1 MSDGRSP
8 FCEDPPVTTPAPPS
22 TAARS
27 SAGLVLAVL
36 ASSQFL
42 MTLDSSVMNVSMAT
56 VAADLGTTI
65 TGIQSAITL
74 YTLVMATLMI
84 TGGKLG
90 TIMGRRRAMGIGMV
104 IYAVGSFT
112 TAIAPN
118 LTVLLIGW
126 SLLEGIGAALIMPA
140 IVALVA
146 SNFAPEKRSAAYGM
160 VAAASAVAVAAG
172 PLIGGAVTTYASW
185 RYVFIGEVVIVIA
198 ILAVL
203 RKLQDVPPTPSR
215 IDYFGS
221 LLSIIGLGLVV
232 FGVLRSSEWGW
243 VVAKPGSPTVFGG
256 SMTVWFIAVGL
267 LVVWGFLRWE
277 SHLEEAAKGHPE
289 ALQPLVRPSMLAN
302 KQLSGGLG
310 MFFSQFMIQAGAFF
324 AVPLFL
330 SVVLG
335 LTALETGVRLVP
347 LSIALLL
354 TAVGI
359 PKVWPKANPRRVVR
373 AGLLILLVGIGF
385 LVAGMDPDA
394 DAAVLNI
401 PMVLMGLGL
410 GALASQLGAVTVS
423 AVSDKE
429 TAEVGG
435 LQNTATN
442 LGASMGTALVG
453 SVLIA
458 TLSTAALTGVA
469 ESPEISDAVK
479 TQVSTELVGGVPFI
493 SDEQLYAALAA
504 AGVSQADADAI
515 AQINADARLE
525 ALQIAFA
532 LVGFVAIG
540 ALFITA
546 RVPTVAPGTTAAAGP
561 DPNPTPAKKPNPTNR
576 GNPAKKPRRR

>member
-1 MSDGRSP
+1 M
-8 FCEDPPVTTPAPPS
+8 
-22 TAARS
+22 
-27 SAGLVLAVL
+27 VLAVL

-42 MTLDSSVMNVSMAT
+42 MTLDSSVMNVSMPT

-65 TGIQSAITL
+65 TGIQTAITL

-84 TGGKLG
+84 TGGKVG
-90 TIMGRRRAMGIGMV
+90 TIIGRRKAMGIGLV
-104 IYAVGSFT
+104 IYAAGSFT

-146 SNFAPEKRSAAYGM
+146 SNFPPERRAAAYGM
-160 VAAASAVAVAAG
+160 VAAAGAVAVAAG

-185 RYVFIGEVVIVIA
+185 RYVFIGEVVIVVA

-203 RKLQDVPPTPSR
+203 RKVRDVAPEPGR
-215 IDYFGS
+215 IDFFGS
-221 LLSIIGLGLVV
+221 LLSVIGLGLFV
-232 FGVLRSSEWGW
+232 FGVLRSGEWGW
-243 VVAKPGSPTVFGG
+243 VIGKPGAPTFLNVSF
-256 SMTVWFIAVGL
+256 TLWCIVVGL
-267 LVVWGFLRWE
+267 LVVYGFLRWE
-277 SHLEEAAKGHPE
+277 SRLEAAAAVDPT
-289 ALQPLVRPSMLAN
+289 ALQPLVRPGMLRN
-302 KQLSGGLG
+302 GQLTGGLG
-310 MFFSQFMIQAGAFF
+310 MFFSQFMIQSGAFF

-335 LTALETGVRLVP
+335 LSAMQTGVRLVP

-354 TAVGI
+354 AAIGI
-359 PKVWPKANPRRVVR
+359 PKLWPRTNPRMVVR
-373 AGLLILLVGIGF
+373 IGLFLTLGGIGF

-394 DAAVLNI
+394 DAGVLTI

-423 AVSDKE
+423 AVSQKE

-442 LGASMGTALVG
+442 LGASLGTALIG

-458 TLSTAALTGVA
+458 TLSSAALTGVA
-469 ESPEISDAVK
+469 DSPEVSAAVK
-479 TQVSTELVGGVPFI
+479 AQISTELVGGVPFI
-493 SDEQLYAALAA
+493 SDAQLDAALTE
-504 AGVSQADADAI
+504 AGVSQPEIDAI
-515 AQINADARLE
+515 SQVNATARLE
-525 ALQIAFA
+525 ALQVAFA
-532 LVGFVAIG
+532 LVGLVAIG
-540 ALFITA
+540 GLFISV
-546 RVPTVAPGTTAAAGP
+546 RIPTRSPGAGQAAESGT
-561 DPNPTPAKKPNPTNR
+561 DPPKDPAASDN
-576 GNPAKKPRRR
+576 